1 MEELEELLGR
11 GPNELGVG
19 VSWTRPVIGPAQ
31 RLVVGSRPDPSGTG
45 RRPPADP
52 RSLAPRPVA
61 DLEQPFSGVDR
72 NDLTG
77 ADPSGEE
84 EDCRG
89 QDDDGRSA
97 GRYVPTK
104 SDRADGGSGYG

>member
-1 MEELEELLGR
+1 
-11 GPNELGVG
+11 
-19 VSWTRPVIGPAQ
+19 
-31 RLVVGSRPDPSGTG
+31 
-45 RRPPADP
+45 
-52 RSLAPRPVA
+52 
-61 DLEQPFSGVDR
+61 VDR
-72 NDLTG
+72 NDLPG